1 MIKFFIENELISS
14 NDSSFEPGDSCINQ
28 LLSISHNIYKSFDC
42 GYEVR
47 RIILDVSKIFDKA
60 WHDGIIIKLEEN
72 GISGKLHK
80 LLHNFLVNGK
90 QRVVLNGQVSSW
102 ANVKAG
108 VPQGFITLSYLYQWL
123 PKGLSSNP
131 KLFVDDTL
139 FSIIHDSNTTRNELK
154 DDLVKIINW
163 AYQWKRSFKHCKSN
177 SISKNL

>member
-14 NDSSFEPGDSCINQ
+14 NDSSFQ

-60 WHDGIIIKLEEN
+60 WHDGIIIKSEEN
-72 GISGKLHK
+72 AISGKLHK
-80 LLHNFLVNGK
+80 LLHDFLVNGK

-102 ANVKAG
+102 ANVKVG
-108 VPQGFITLSYLYQWL
+108 VPQGFVTLSYLYQWL

-139 FSIIHDSNTTRNELK
+139 FSIIHDSNTTSNELK
-154 DDLVKIINW
+154 DDLVKINNW
-163 AYQWKRSFKHCKSN
+163 AYQWKRSFKYCKSN

>member
-14 NDSSFEPGDSCINQ
+14 NDSSFQ

-80 LLHNFLVNGK
+80 LLHNFLANGK

-108 VPQGFITLSYLYQWL
+108 VPQGFITLSYLYQ
-123 PKGLSSNP
+123 
-131 KLFVDDTL
+131 
-139 FSIIHDSNTTRNELK
+139 
-154 DDLVKIINW
+154 
-163 AYQWKRSFKHCKSN
+163 
-177 SISKNL
+177 